1 MLKTNYQKVSKVY
14 DKNKTRTSFAKD
26 NDLEQLLTNKQDV
39 TVVDLACG
47 TGNWLLSQQTYFD
60 DKKIKWIG
68 LDASQDMINVAKEKD
83 IDAEFIY
90 DELDDVWGENLGSGT
105 PAHGF

>member
-39 TVVDLACG
+39 TIELEIANG
-47 TGNWLLSQQTYFD
+47 
-60 DKKIKWIG
+60 IKEYKDVIAF
-68 LDASQDMINVAKEKD
+68 LDIKFEKQ
-83 IDAEFIY
+83 
-90 DELDDVWGENLGSGT
+90 
-105 PAHGF
+105 P